1 MFNTQRKFL
10 KRPINNVYNNVY
22 NNYNVLN
29 NYQKLSIY
37 LICSTYLFLTYYS
50 SSINLIYNYPTLTDN
65 NYEFNN
71 NVYKLS
77 NITYTFKNSTNNISN
92 TIPLLEHPMYKNNN
106 TSSNL
111 KFNDKG
117 NFKILVISDLHYQN
131 GKTSPCRDILNSQL
145 PCDGT
150 NTTFFIQ
157 NLLELEKPD
166 LVISTGDSID
176 WGADDAKTSLNEVYS
191 PIIKANI
198 PYAIVLGNHD
208 QQSSLNR
215 REIMEFITSMN
226 NSISLFN
233 PTDPEFEDINGF
245 GNYHLVI
252 GKDDAS
258 PEFILYFLDSG
269 ADTNNDIVK
278 GYDWIHSSQIDYLK
292 QTCNKYYGQNGL
304 LFWHIPTKEYEN
316 VKDNQYTGSVL
327 DSPGTPHINSGL
339 ISNVLEC
346 NNIKGG
352 FVGHC
357 HNNDFCFSYY
367 GTHLCHVGG
376 TGFNGY
382 GITGVSRKARIIHLK
397 KHGKEIHTWKR
408 MDQNNKFTK
417 FDKEVFN

>member
-1 MFNTQRKFL
+1 MNL
-10 KRPINNVYNNVY
+10 III
-22 NNYNVLN
+22 L
-29 NYQKLSIY
+29 NYQIS
-37 LICSTYLFLTYYS
+37 LIHLK
-50 SSINLIYNYPTLTDN
+50 IHI
-65 NYEFNN
+65 
-71 NVYKLS
+71 
-77 NITYTFKNSTNNISN
+77 NNISN

-176 WGADDAKTSLNEVYS
+176 WGADDAKASLNEVYS
-191 PIIKANI
+191 PIINANI

-245 GNYHLVI
+245 GNYHLII

-258 PEFILYFLDSG
+258 PEFILYFLD
-269 ADTNNDIVK
+269 K
-278 GYDWIHSSQIDYLK
+278 
-292 QTCNKYYGQNGL
+292 
-304 LFWHIPTKEYEN
+304 
-316 VKDNQYTGSVL
+316 
-327 DSPGTPHINSGL
+327 
-339 ISNVLEC
+339 
-346 NNIKGG
+346 
-352 FVGHC
+352 
-357 HNNDFCFSYY
+357 
-367 GTHLCHVGG
+367 
-376 TGFNGY
+376 
-382 GITGVSRKARIIHLK
+382 SRYK
-397 KHGKEIHTWKR
+397 
-408 MDQNNKFTK
+408 
-417 FDKEVFN
+417 